1 MLFLSTQNKEILW
14 SVLQENNIF
23 DNIPNNEF
31 SNVQKTFENILENYA
46 SQNEIDEND
55 IMKVNKEVIPI
66 LLTEINSITNKKI
79 ASFKEPSKKIEVVYK
94 SEDLK
99 KNRMEEVQMKLKKQE
114 DDMKTL
120 LHPPKP
126 KEVSFADNNTL
137 DDKPIGGD
145 MDRLVKEM
153 LANRERELDTINTND
168 ESREL
173 AKQWISENDTEH
185 REESIKEHR
194 EESIKEPKKLQLQLP
209 DDIIT
214 PDVVP
219 NQKDVITNKT
229 NDIFT
234 KLKKKT
240 VPNPYD
246 IILTRIDE
254 IQSVQKNIMEK
265 LTALEEK
272 INIA

>member
-66 LLTEINSITNKKI
+66 LLTEINSINNKKI

-114 DDMKTL
+114 DDMKSL

-185 REESIKEHR
+185 RAESIKEYR
-194 EESIKEPKKLQLQLP
+194 EELVKQPKKLQLQLP
-209 DDIIT
+209 DEK
-214 PDVVP
+214 
-219 NQKDVITNKT
+219 QSREENKS
-229 NDIFT
+229 NDIFS

-254 IQSVQKNIMEK
+254 IQSVQKKIMEK

-272 INIA
+272 INIG